1 MTAVAAAFGLALAPP
16 ELAALC
22 QLVENAVCGSP
33 CGIMD
38 QMASCCGHAGKL
50 LALVCQPA
58 RVLGHVDIPP
68 HIALWGVD
76 SGIRH
81 AVTGADYG
89 SVRVGAFM
97 GKRLVQETARGEAAG
112 GAARAGENGE
122 ADGDDGLAS
131 TAHGDAQLEYLVN
144 VPPHR

>member
-1 MTAVAAAFGLALAPP
+1 MSAVAAAFGLSVPP
-16 ELAALC
+16 LELARLC

-33 CGIMD
+33 CGVMD
-38 QMASCCGHAGKL
+38 QMASCCGRAGKL

-58 RVLGHVDIPP
+58 QVLGHVDIPP

-97 GKRLVQETARGEAAG
+97 GKRLLQEAAQQASAHT
-112 GAARAGENGE
+112 AARENGDPD
-122 ADGDDGLAS
+122 ADLRLVSSGG
-131 TAHGDAQLEYLVN
+131 GDAQLEYLVN